1 MRLPRRRVMLAD
13 PRLAEAELI
22 RPAELLQIPLMP
34 VVQGALGRM
43 RRHREESVIHA
54 SLLRRRGVL
63 RPAAGGI
70 SYRNRRLSMTSPIA
84 EAPVP
89 AAQKW
94 AITFTVMVVA
104 FMQILDT
111 SVTNVILPHL
121 QGSLSAGLDEASW
134 VITSYLAA
142 NAVVI
147 PATGWLTGLFGR
159 KRFFMICATVFV
171 ISSFV
176 SGAAPDLTTLIAAR
190 IFQGLGGGP
199 IIPLSQAIL
208 WEIFPFHQRGLAM
221 AVWGVGFILGPI
233 LGPTVGGYLA
243 DEWSWRWIFYINLP
257 VGIVGFLLASACL
270 FDPPYLRKVARI
282 DWWGLGLMVAGF
294 GCLQLVL
301 DRGEREDWFDSS
313 TIVALTVVAVCALAG
328 FLVRE
333 LMATDPILDLAVFT
347 DRNFATAALLISIVG
362 FGMFSGML
370 LVAVFTQKLLGYDAW
385 TSGLVLAPGGLGN
398 IFSLFASGLVT
409 RIDQRLMLAFGC
421 LLNAV
426 SLYMMTSLTLGMD
439 YWALAMP
446 RFIQGFA
453 VGFIFVP
460 LSTLALATI
469 RRDKLVNATAVY
481 GMLRNL
487 GGSVGIA
494 VVTTLL
500 AQRSQFHQSTLVSHV
515 NVWDPETLERLRR
528 WVSHFAAK
536 GSDSFTAERQAITMV
551 YRETLDQAQLLAYT
565 DDFWLLA
572 VMFAAVSIFL
582 PFMRRIRLDR
592 PSSTGAADAER
603 SPVRAV
609 EEGSV

>member
-1 MRLPRRRVMLAD
+1 VTTPSPD
-13 PRLAEAELI
+13 PPI
-22 RPAELLQIPLMP
+22 
-34 VVQGALGRM
+34 
-43 RRHREESVIHA
+43 S
-54 SLLRRRGVL
+54 
-63 RPAAGGI
+63 AA
-70 SYRNRRLSMTSPIA
+70 R
-84 EAPVP
+84 
-89 AAQKW
+89 KW

-121 QGSLSAGLDEASW
+121 QGSLSAGLDEVSW

-142 NAVVI
+142 NAVII
-147 PATGWLTGLFGR
+147 PATGWLAGLFGR
-159 KRFFMICATVFV
+159 KKFFLICSTLFV
-171 ISSFV
+171 VSSFL
-176 SGAAPDLTTLIAAR
+176 SGAAPDLTTLIIAR

-257 VGIVGFLLASACL
+257 VGIVGFLMASAFL
-270 FDPPYLRKVARI
+270 FDPPYQRKTARI
-282 DWWGLGLMVAGF
+282 DWWGLALMIAGF

-301 DRGEREDWFDSS
+301 DRGEREDWFESS
-313 TIVALTVVAVCALAG
+313 TIVAMTIIAVCSLAG
-328 FLVRE
+328 FLIRE
-333 LMATDPILDLAVFT
+333 LMASEPVLDLTVFT
-347 DRNFATAALLISIVG
+347 DRNFTMGATLIAIVG

-385 TSGLVLAPGGLGN
+385 TSGLVLAPGGVGN
-398 IFSLFASGLVT
+398 IFSLFASGIVT
-409 RIDQRLMLAFGC
+409 RVDQRLMLAFGC

-439 YWALAMP
+439 YWALALP

-460 LSTLALATI
+460 LSTLTLATI
-469 RRDKLVNATAVY
+469 RREKLVNATAVY
-481 GMLRNL
+481 GMLRNV
-487 GGSVGIA
+487 GGSIGIA

-500 AQRSQFHQSTLVSHV
+500 AQRSQFHQATLVSHV
-515 NVWDPETLERLRR
+515 TVWDPETRGRLTD
-528 WVSHFAAK
+528 WASYFVTQ
-536 GSDSFTAERQAITMV
+536 GSDAFTAERRAVAML
-551 YRETLDQAQLLAYT
+551 YRETVAQAQLLAYA

-572 VMFAAVSIFL
+572 VMFAAVPLFL
-582 PFMRRIRLDR
+582 PFMRRIRLDGTVSKTA
-592 PSSTGAADAER
+592 PTSEHAAGRDEQL
-603 SPVRAV
+603 SETRA
-609 EEGSV
+609 SA

>member
-1 MRLPRRRVMLAD
+1 MTPPVPDA
-13 PRLAEAELI
+13 A
-22 RPAELLQIPLMP
+22 PL
-34 VVQGALGRM
+34 
-43 RRHREESVIHA
+43 
-54 SLLRRRGVL
+54 
-63 RPAAGGI
+63 
-70 SYRNRRLSMTSPIA
+70 
-84 EAPVP
+84 P

-94 AITFTVMVVA
+94 AITLTVMVVA

-111 SVTNVILPHL
+111 SVTNVVLPHL
-121 QGSLSAGLDEASW
+121 QGSLSAGLDEVSW

-147 PATGWLTGLFGR
+147 PATGWLVGVFGR
-159 KRFFMICATVFV
+159 KRFFLICTTLFV
-171 ISSFV
+171 LSSFL
-176 SGAAPDLTTLIAAR
+176 SGAAPDLTTLIVAR
-190 IFQGLGGGP
+190 VLQGLGGGP

-221 AVWGVGFILGPI
+221 AVWGIGFILGPI

-270 FDPPYLRKVARI
+270 FDPPYLRRSARI
-282 DWWGLGLMVAGF
+282 DWWGLGLMIVGF
-294 GCLQLVL
+294 GCLQLIL
-301 DRGEREDWFDSS
+301 DRGEREDWFDSP
-313 TIVALTVVAVCALAG
+313 TIVALTIVAAVALLG
-328 FLVRE
+328 FLIRE
-333 LMATDPILDLAVFT
+333 LRANDPILDLTVFA
-347 DRNFATAALLISIVG
+347 DRNFATGATLMAVVG

-398 IFSLFASGLVT
+398 ICSLFASGLVT
-409 RIDQRLMLAFGC
+409 RIDQRAMLAFGC

-426 SLYMMTSLTLGMD
+426 ALYMMTSLTLGMD
-439 YWALAMP
+439 YWSLALP

-469 RRDKLVNATAVY
+469 RREKLVNATAVY

-494 VVTTLL
+494 VATTLL
-500 AQRSQFHQSTLVSHV
+500 AQRSQFHQMTLASHITR
-515 NVWDPETLERLRR
+515 WDAETHARLTR
-528 WVSHFAAK
+528 WTSHFARHGAD
-536 GSDSFTAERQAITMV
+536 GFTAERQAMAML
-551 YRETLDQAQLLAYT
+551 YQETVTQAQLLAYA

-572 VMFAAVSIFL
+572 LMFAAVPLFL
-582 PFMRRIRLDR
+582 PLMRRIRLQ
-592 PSSTGAADAER
+592 PKPPTET
-603 SPVRAV
+603 PITEETAV
-609 EEGSV
+609 

>member
-1 MRLPRRRVMLAD
+1 MTP
-13 PRLAEAELI
+13 
-22 RPAELLQIPLMP
+22 P
-34 VVQGALGRM
+34 V
-43 RRHREESVIHA
+43 
-54 SLLRRRGVL
+54 
-63 RPAAGGI
+63 P
-70 SYRNRRLSMTSPIA
+70 
-84 EAPVP
+84 EAPHVSP
-89 AAQKW
+89 AQKW

-111 SVTNVILPHL
+111 SVTNVVLPHL
-121 QGSLSAGLDEASW
+121 QGSLSAGLDEVSW

-147 PATGWLTGLFGR
+147 PATGWLVGVFGR
-159 KRFFMICATVFV
+159 KRFFLICTTLFV
-171 ISSFV
+171 VSSFL
-176 SGAAPDLTTLIAAR
+176 SGAAPDLTTLIVAR
-190 IFQGLGGGP
+190 VFQGLGGGP

-221 AVWGVGFILGPI
+221 AVWGLGFILGPI

-257 VGIVGFLLASACL
+257 IGVIGFLMGSAFL
-270 FDPPYLRKVARI
+270 FDAPYHRRAARI
-282 DWWGLGLMVAGF
+282 DWWGLALMIVGF

-301 DRGEREDWFDSS
+301 DRGEREDWFAS
-313 TIVALTVVAVCALAG
+313 TTILVMTVAAVLALVA

-333 LMATDPILDLAVFT
+333 LTTTDPILDLTVFA
-347 DRNFATAALLISIVG
+347 DRNFATGATLIAIVG

-385 TSGLVLAPGGLGN
+385 TSGLVLAPGGVGN
-398 IFSLFASGLVT
+398 ICSLFASGLVT
-409 RIDQRLMLAFGC
+409 RIDQRWMLAFGC

-439 YWALAMP
+439 YWALALP
-446 RFIQGFA
+446 RFVQGFA

-481 GMLRNL
+481 GMLRNV

-500 AQRSQFHQSTLVSHV
+500 AQRSQFHQATLVSHV
-515 NVWDPETLERLRR
+515 TVWDAETRAQLGR
-528 WVSHFAAK
+528 WAAHFLSQGA
-536 GSDSFTAERQAITMV
+536 DVFTAERRAVAMV
-551 YRETLDQAQLLAYT
+551 YRETVAQAQLLAYA

-572 VMFAAVSIFL
+572 VMFAVVPLFL
-582 PFMRRIRLDR
+582 PLMRRIRLEEMTR
-592 PSSTGAADAER
+592 RAAAER
-603 SPVRAV
+603 APADS
-609 EEGSV
+609 

>member
-1 MRLPRRRVMLAD
+1 
-13 PRLAEAELI
+13 
-22 RPAELLQIPLMP
+22 MP
-34 VVQGALGRM
+34 
-43 RRHREESVIHA
+43 
-54 SLLRRRGVL
+54 
-63 RPAAGGI
+63 
-70 SYRNRRLSMTSPIA
+70 SP
-84 EAPVP
+84 EAPISS
-89 AAQKW
+89 ARKW

-121 QGSLSAGLDEASW
+121 QGSLSAGLDEVSW

-147 PATGWLTGLFGR
+147 PATGWLAAVFGR
-159 KRFFMICATVFV
+159 KRFFLICTTLFV
-171 ISSFV
+171 VSSFL
-176 SGAAPDLTTLIAAR
+176 SGAAPDLTTLIIAR

-208 WEIFPFHQRGLAM
+208 WEIFPLRQRGLAM

-257 VGIVGFLLASACL
+257 VGIVGFLMGTAFL
-270 FDPPYLRKVARI
+270 FDPSYLRKAGRI
-282 DWWGLGLMVAGF
+282 DWWGLGLMVSGF

-313 TIVALTVVAVCALAG
+313 MIVAMAIVAVCALAG
-328 FLVRE
+328 FLIRE
-333 LMATDPILDLAVFT
+333 LTASDPILDLTVFA
-347 DRNFATAALLISIVG
+347 DRDFATGATLSLFVG

-370 LVAVFTQKLLGYDAW
+370 LVAIFTQKLLGYDAW

-398 IFSLFASGLVT
+398 VFSLFASGLVT

-439 YWALAMP
+439 YWALAWP

-460 LSTLALATI
+460 LSTLTLATI
-469 RRDKLVNATAVY
+469 QRHKLVNATAVY
-481 GMLRNL
+481 GMARNV

-494 VVTTLL
+494 LVTTLL
-500 AQRSQFHQSTLVSHV
+500 AQRSQFHQATLVSHI
-515 NVWDPETLERLRR
+515 NVWDPETHSRLAR
-528 WVSHFAAK
+528 WASHFAAQ
-536 GSDSFTAERQAITMV
+536 GSDAFTAERRAVAML
-551 YRETLDQAQLLAYT
+551 YRETVAQAQLLAYA

-572 VMFAAVSIFL
+572 VMFAAIPLLL
-582 PFMRRIRLDR
+582 PLMRRVHVEKAAPRVASTTTPAR
-592 PSSTGAADAER
+592 PHVG
-603 SPVRAV
+603 
-609 EEGSV
+609 EEVA

>member
-1 MRLPRRRVMLAD
+1 
-13 PRLAEAELI
+13 
-22 RPAELLQIPLMP
+22 
-34 VVQGALGRM
+34 
-43 RRHREESVIHA
+43 
-54 SLLRRRGVL
+54 
-63 RPAAGGI
+63 
-70 SYRNRRLSMTSPIA
+70 MTSP
-84 EAPVP
+84 APDAPPVSP
-89 AAQKW
+89 ARKW
-94 AITFTVMVVA
+94 AITVTVMVVA

-111 SVTNVILPHL
+111 SVTNVVLPHL
-121 QGSLSAGLDEASW
+121 QGSLSAGLDEVSW

-147 PATGWLTGLFGR
+147 PATGWLVGLFGR
-159 KRFFMICATVFV
+159 RRFFLICTTLFV
-171 ISSFV
+171 VSSFV
-176 SGAAPDLTTLIAAR
+176 SGAAPDLTTLIVAR

-208 WEIFPFHQRGLAM
+208 WEIFPFQQRGLAM

-257 VGIVGFLLASACL
+257 VGFVGFVLASACL

-301 DRGEREDWFDSS
+301 DRGEREDWFDST
-313 TIVALTVVAVCALAG
+313 TIVALTVVAVCALAS

-347 DRNFATAALLISIVG
+347 DRNFAAAAFLITIVG

-494 VVTTLL
+494 VATTLL
-500 AQRSQFHQSTLVSHV
+500 AQRSQVHQSTLVSHV

-528 WVSHFAAK
+528 WVSHFSTR
-536 GSDSFTAERQAITMV
+536 GSDAFTAERQAMAMV
-551 YRETLDQAQLLAYT
+551 YRETVEQAQLLAYT

-572 VMFAAVSIFL
+572 VMFAAVPLIL
-582 PFMRRIRLDR
+582 PFMRRIRLD
-592 PSSTGAADAER
+592 PSSSSGASTAER
-603 SPVRAV
+603 SPARAV
-609 EEGSV
+609 EEGGV

>member
-1 MRLPRRRVMLAD
+1 MTP
-13 PRLAEAELI
+13 
-22 RPAELLQIPLMP
+22 PATDAAPIPP
-34 VVQGALGRM
+34 
-43 RRHREESVIHA
+43 
-54 SLLRRRGVL
+54 
-63 RPAAGGI
+63 
-70 SYRNRRLSMTSPIA
+70 
-84 EAPVP
+84 
-89 AAQKW
+89 AQKW
-94 AITFTVMVVA
+94 AITLTVMVVA

-111 SVTNVILPHL
+111 SVTNVVLPHL
-121 QGSLSAGLDEASW
+121 QGSMSAGLDEVSW

-147 PATGWLTGLFGR
+147 PATGWLVGLFGR
-159 KRFFMICATVFV
+159 KKFFLICTTLFV
-171 ISSFV
+171 VSSFL
-176 SGAAPDLTTLIAAR
+176 SGVAPDLTTLIIAR

-221 AVWGVGFILGPI
+221 AVWGMGFILGPI

-257 VGIVGFLLASACL
+257 VGVLGFLMASAFL
-270 FDPPYLRKVARI
+270 FDPPYLRKAGRV

-301 DRGEREDWFDSS
+301 DRGEREDWFDS
-313 TIVALTVVAVCALAG
+313 TLIVTLSVIAVIAVVG

-333 LMATDPILDLAVFT
+333 LRTEDPILDLSVFT
-347 DRNFATAALLISIVG
+347 DRNFATGATLIAVVG

-398 IFSLFASGLVT
+398 ICSLFASGIVT
-409 RIDQRLMLAFGC
+409 RVDQRWMLAFGC

-439 YWALAMP
+439 YWALALP

-453 VGFIFVP
+453 IGFIFVP
-460 LSTLALATI
+460 LSTLTLATI
-469 RRDKLVNATAVY
+469 RRDKLVNATAAY
-481 GMLRNL
+481 GMLRNV

-500 AQRSQFHQSTLVSHV
+500 AQRSQFHQSNLVSHI
-515 NVWDPETLERLRR
+515 NVWDPETSTRLGR
-528 WVSHFAAK
+528 WARHFAGLGA
-536 GSDSFTAERQAITMV
+536 DAFTAERRAIAML
-551 YRETLDQAQLLAYT
+551 YKETVDQAQLLAYA

-572 VMFAAVSIFL
+572 VMFTLMPLAL
-582 PFMRRIRLDR
+582 PLMRRIRLQPMPAD
-592 PSSTGAADAER
+592 TAAAER
-603 SPVRAV
+603 AAAPAPAP
-609 EEGSV
+609 E

>member
-1 MRLPRRRVMLAD
+1 MTA
-13 PRLAEAELI
+13 
-22 RPAELLQIPLMP
+22 PAPD
-34 VVQGALGRM
+34 G
-43 RRHREESVIHA
+43 
-54 SLLRRRGVL
+54 
-63 RPAAGGI
+63 PAI
-70 SYRNRRLSMTSPIA
+70 SP
-84 EAPVP
+84 
-89 AAQKW
+89 AQKW

-121 QGSLSAGLDEASW
+121 QGSLSAGLDEVSW

-147 PATGWLTGLFGR
+147 PATGWLTGLLGR
-159 KRFFMICATVFV
+159 KRFFMLCATLFV
-171 ISSFV
+171 VSSFV
-176 SGAAPDLTTLIAAR
+176 SGAAPDLTTLIIAR

-257 VGIVGFLLASACL
+257 VGIVGFLMASAFL
-270 FDPPYLRKVARI
+270 FDPPYLQRSSRI
-282 DWWGLGLMVAGF
+282 DWCGLALMVAGF

-301 DRGEREDWFDSS
+301 DRGEREDWFDSPMILTM
-313 TIVALTVVAVCALAG
+313 TIVAVCGLAG

-333 LMATDPILDLAVFT
+333 LTAGQPILDLTVFGN
-347 DRNFATAALLISIVG
+347 RNFATGATLSAIVG
-362 FGMFSGML
+362 FGQFSGML
-370 LVAVFTQKLLGYDAW
+370 LIAVFTQKLLGYDAW

-398 IFSLFASGLVT
+398 VFSLFASGLVT
-409 RIDQRLMLAFGC
+409 RIDQRLMLTFGC

-439 YWALAMP
+439 YWALALP

-460 LSTLALATI
+460 LSTLTLSTI
-469 RRDKLVNATAVY
+469 RREKLVNATAVY
-481 GMLRNL
+481 GMARNL
-487 GGSVGIA
+487 GGSIGIA
-494 VVTTLL
+494 MVTTLL
-500 AQRSQFHQSTLVSHV
+500 AQRSQFHQATLVAHI
-515 NVWDPETLERLRR
+515 NTWDHETRARLAG
-528 WVSHFAAK
+528 WAAHFLRQ
-536 GSDSFTAERQAITMV
+536 GSDAFTAERRAVAML
-551 YRETLDQAQLLAYT
+551 YNETIAQGQLLAYA

-572 VMFAAVSIFL
+572 AMFAIVPLFL
-582 PFMRRIRLDR
+582 PLMRRIRMPAPVSER
-592 PSSTGAADAER
+592 TERQER
-603 SPVRAV
+603 SEPASAPVID
-609 EEGSV
+609 EF